1 MSEDNIA
8 NNLHNL
14 KLEEENNK
22 SSKKFKPIKEEIDIV
37 ISTEKNKENINKK
50 KETLQKKKK
59 EDMQTLITL
68 EYNRI
73 SNQITALKS
82 ELKKEKIP
90 KILGKIMD
98 YLTKHKNKKIN
109 KDKIIK
115 VTNYFKDVEI
125 ALNREYL
132 EETRPIN
139 IYLALMEIGR
149 ASCRERV

>member
-14 KLEEENNK
+14 KLEEEINK

-73 SNQITALKS
+73 SNH
-82 ELKKEKIP
+82 EK
-90 KILGKIMD
+90 
-98 YLTKHKNKKIN
+98 
-109 KDKIIK
+109 
-115 VTNYFKDVEI
+115 
-125 ALNREYL
+125 
-132 EETRPIN
+132 
-139 IYLALMEIGR
+139 
-149 ASCRERV
+149 